1 MGIDKDTERL
11 LKDLRGELLF
21 RTMTRREKDRAIDR
35 INAILAKE
43 IKGFFHKLLHSKIGF
58 RWGEG

>member
-11 LKDLRGELLF
+11 LRDLRGELLF

-43 IKGFFHKLLHSKIGF
+43 ILSLIHI
-58 RWGEG
+58 